1 MAAVRE
7 GELLWTPP
15 PERAARSRMA
25 RFLAGVERARGLS
38 FDSYE
43 AARRWSVDDLDGF
56 WSALWDHFEVAGER
70 GAAALGRR
78 TMPGA
83 EWFPGARLSYV
94 ENLFRQADPAR
105 PALVVAA
112 EREAPRAISWAALE
126 REVAAAA
133 AALAALGVAPGDRV
147 AGYLPNRVEAVV
159 AFLAAASLGAVWTC
173 APPEFGARSVVDRFR
188 QVEPKVLIGVDG
200 VVYGGKSIDRS
211 AELEAV
217 RAALPGLAA
226 TVVVPAGVAVPPA
239 GAIGWS
245 DFLARGRGARLE
257 PVRLPFDHPL
267 WILYSSGTTG
277 PPKAIVHS
285 AGGIL
290 LEHLKSNAL
299 QLDLGP
305 GDLFFW
311 YTTTGWMMWNK
322 LVSGLAAGATVLLY
336 DGSAGHPDLTVL
348 WRLAAETGVTCLG
361 VSAAFLAACRRAGIE
376 PGRFDLS
383 RLRTLGSTGSPLSPE
398 GFAWVYEAVAS
409 DLWLQS
415 GSGGTDVCT
424 AFLGG
429 VPGAPVRAGE
439 LQGRALGAAVEA
451 WDAEGR
457 PVVGEVGELVVT
469 QPMPSMPLRFWN
481 DPDGARYRESYFEPW
496 PGVWRHGDWVRLTP
510 QGSAVIYGRSDATL
524 NRHGVRLGSSEIYA
538 VVEALPEVAEAL
550 VVDVEL
556 PERAAWM
563 GLFVA
568 LAPGAALDAALD
580 GRIRAALRR
589 ELSPRHVPD
598 AIVAVAAIPKTLN
611 GKKLEVPVRRVLA
624 GAAPDR
630 VATAGSLADPAA
642 LAAFAALGERLRRG
656 EL

>member
-1 MAAVRE
+1 
-7 GELLWTPP
+7 
-15 PERAARSRMA
+15 
-25 RFLAGVERARGLS
+25 
-38 FDSYE
+38 
-43 AARRWSVDDLDGF
+43 
-56 WSALWDHFEVAGER
+56 
-70 GAAALGRR
+70 
-78 TMPGA
+78 MPGA

-112 EREAPRAISWAALE
+112 EREAPRAVSWAELE

-147 AGYLPNRVEAVV
+147 AGYLPNRLEAVV
-159 AFLAAASLGAVWTC
+159 SFLAAASLGAVWTC
-173 APPEFGARSVVDRFR
+173 APPEFGARSVIDRFR

-200 VVYGGKSIDRS
+200 VVYGGKATSTAAPSSRPSAPRCPGWRPRWWCRRAPRRRRRERS
-211 AELEAV
+211 PGAIFS
-217 RAALPGLAA
+217 RAAG
-226 TVVVPAGVAVPPA
+226 
-239 GAIGWS
+239 
-245 DFLARGRGARLE
+245 GARLA
-257 PVRLPFDHPL
+257 PLRLPFDHPL

-322 LVSGLAAGATVLLY
+322 LVSGLAVGATVMLY
-336 DGSAGHPDLTVL
+336 DGSAGHPDLTAL
-348 WRLAAETGVTCLG
+348 WRLAAESGVTYLG
-361 VSAAFLAACRRAGIE
+361 VSAAFLAACRRDGVE
-376 PGRFDLS
+376 PKRFDLS
-383 RLRTLGSTGSPLSPE
+383 RLRTLGSTGSPLSPA

-451 WDAEGR
+451 WDASGR
-457 PVVGEVGELVVT
+457 PVVGRGRRAGGHRSRCRRCRSASGT
-469 QPMPSMPLRFWN
+469 IPTARATARATSSPGPAS
-481 DPDGARYRESYFEPW
+481 GA
-496 PGVWRHGDWVRLTP
+496 TAT
-510 QGSAVIYGRSDATL
+510 GSASRRRGRRDLRPLGRDAQPPRRAARVERDLRGGRGAARGRSRRWWST
-524 NRHGVRLGSSEIYA
+524 SSCRSA
-538 VVEALPEVAEAL
+538 
-550 VVDVEL
+550 
-556 PERAAWM
+556 R
-563 GLFVA
+563 
-568 LAPGAALDAALD
+568 PGWGCSSRSRPARRSTRRSTA
-580 GRIRAALRR
+580 RIRAALRR

-611 GKKLEVPVRRVLA
+611 GKKLEVPVKKVLA
-624 GAAPDR
+624 GAAPER
-630 VATAGSLADPAA
+630 VATADALADPAA
-642 LAAFAALGERLRRG
+642 LVAFAAIGERLRRG